1 MNVALASLPAEPGQE
16 NEDFAAAAAGAAV
29 LLDGA
34 GVAGAE
40 TGCTHGIAWFSS
52 TLGGLLL
59 STITVHPAQPL
70 ADCLADSIR
79 AVRSLHE
86 ESCDLSYP
94 ASPTSTVV
102 AVRAVAGALE
112 YLVLGDSTLLLADQD
127 GKTTAVTDQRLD
139 EVGERLRGPVD
150 DLATGSPEHA
160 AALAKYRDSLTG
172 LRNRPGGFWIAGP
185 DPQAAEHVLAGAVPL
200 GTLASVTLLSDGAT
214 RLVDSFELATWETTL
229 TVLDSSGPG
238 ELIRHVREAE
248 REIPTV
254 VVGRGARRGMTL
266 RSFTGRCE
274 GTQAVLSG
282 TTTAGHHRGREPA
295 LQSR

>member
-1 MNVALASLPAEPGQE
+1 MNVALASLPAEPGRE

-59 STITVHPAQPL
+59 SAITAHPARPL

-86 ESCDLSYP
+86 DDCDLTYR

-102 AVRAVAGALE
+102 AVRAGAGALE

-139 EVGERLRGPVD
+139 EVGKRLRGQVD
-150 DLATGSPEHA
+150 ELATGSPEHT
-160 AALAKYRDSLTG
+160 AALARYRDSLTR

-185 DPQAAEHVLAGAVPL
+185 DSQAAEHALTGTVPL
-200 GTLASVTLLSDGAT
+200 EPLASVTLLSDGAT
-214 RLVDSFELATWETTL
+214 RLVDSFELMTWEG
-229 TVLDSSGPG
+229 VLSLLGSSGPD
-238 ELIRHVREAE
+238 ELIRRVRASEAADPAG
-248 REIPTV
+248 RRWPRGKSRDDATV
-254 VVGRGARRGMTL
+254 L
-266 RSFTGRCE
+266 HWE
-274 GTQAVLSG
+274 L
-282 TTTAGHHRGREPA
+282 P
-295 LQSR
+295 LL